1 MEKIDKKIFA
11 TLFFSIFAA
20 VTGVGIVVPL
30 LPVYAH
36 NLGAGGLYIGLIFGS
51 FSLSRTFFLPYF
63 GRISDKKGRKPYIVI
78 GLISYALISIAFI
91 FAKNIEALIV
101 IRFIQGI
108 ASAMIMPIVQAYVGD
123 ITPTGKE
130 GFTMGL
136 FNMSVFLGLS
146 LGPLMGGFINNYFSL
161 HVAFACMGL
170 LAFIGFILSFFLLP
184 PARCEQVV
192 QRNKDLTSWKQ
203 LLRDSDIVGFFLF
216 RMAYT
221 TCIGII
227 WGFMPVFADTEFSL
241 SSSSI
246 GILIM
251 LGVFTSGLIQT
262 PMGFLADRMNPRLM
276 VISGGLLTGFA
287 IFSFK
292 WASGFQDLFI
302 ANLIFGLGGGV
313 SMPAL
318 MALSVLKGNRT
329 KAMGSVM
336 SLLTVAHSMGM
347 LVGSTVGGVLMDLFQ
362 LRQAFTFGA
371 FFMLLGVVLFS
382 ICTYRRGEKAVFD

>member
-1 MEKIDKKIFA
+1 
-11 TLFFSIFAA
+11 
-20 VTGVGIVVPL
+20 
-30 LPVYAH
+30 
-36 NLGAGGLYIGLIFGS
+36 
-51 FSLSRTFFLPYF
+51 
-63 GRISDKKGRKPYIVI
+63 
-78 GLISYALISIAFI
+78 
-91 FAKNIEALIV
+91 
-101 IRFIQGI
+101 
-108 ASAMIMPIVQAYVGD
+108 
-123 ITPTGKE
+123 
-130 GFTMGL
+130 MGL

-146 LGPLMGGFINNYFSL
+146 IGPLMGGFINNYFSL
-161 HVAFACMGL
+161 HFAFACMGL

-184 PARCEQVV
+184 PVRCEQAV

-203 LLRDSDIVGFFLF
+203 LLRDSDIAGFFLF

-246 GILIM
+246 GVLIM

-262 PMGFLADRMNPRLM
+262 PMGFLADRINPRLM
-276 VISGGLLTGFA
+276 VISGGLLTGYA

-292 WASGFQDLFI
+292 WATGFQDLFI
-302 ANLIFGLGGGV
+302 ANLIFGLGGGI

-318 MALSVLKGNRT
+318 MALSVLKGNQT

-347 LVGSTVGGVLMDLFQ
+347 LIGSTAGGVLMDLFQ

-371 FFMLLGVVLFS
+371 LLMLLGVVFFF
-382 ICTYRRGEKAVFD
+382 ICTGGRREKTVFG